1 MAQCTAPI
9 QGHRTASGRANC
21 PVCGGRSR
29 QYTPYISSYSGLTSS
44 WTPAYQSPAYH
55 AGGSSRSNRP
65 YWSTSSSSV
74 IYTAGEIRALS
85 PIRRS
90 IEKQGLKP
98 DKYDVF
104 LCHAWDDRRTVA
116 KDLYEALKNAGVS
129 VWFSEREVLLGSN
142 LMREIDRGLA
152 KSRAGLVLVT
162 ASFIGRIKSEGVADK
177 ELSALLA
184 RDLLVPIV
192 HGVTYEDLREESPLL
207 ASRNG
212 LSTAEDTVEDIA
224 AKISELVSTDELSD

>member
-44 WTPAYQSPAYH
+44 WTPAYH